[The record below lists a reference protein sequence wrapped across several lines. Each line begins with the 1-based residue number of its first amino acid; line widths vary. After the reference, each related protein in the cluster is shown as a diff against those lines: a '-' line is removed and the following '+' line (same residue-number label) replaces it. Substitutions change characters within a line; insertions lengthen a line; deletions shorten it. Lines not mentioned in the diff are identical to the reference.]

1 MSRTITEIARILHD
15 KVAWGLSTVDEK
27 GNVIKQYSVDKN
39 TRQITIPQADLTNT
53 SGNDN
58 GNNGNNSDDTVNGT
72 VPDSGVNTDPGKYLI
87 KTEALWQGTA
97 DIGKTTEI
105 TLSKELSTIGDGL
118 RFLVNIIATPTK
130 AGVKGEQYT
139 LEPVADL
146 ENRAQQGKY
155 VCNVPVPISIL
166 SKNLEVGKT
175 INVSLDGIGEGLVT
189 TKVTQAPSIT
199 IAIKD
204 QTKLEITNNQ
214 GYALDKTGTGN
225 TGAFYDIQLFLVTPF
240 TKATKVTQIPSD
252 FVFLD
257 ALVTEKTDIALGR
270 VNDYFTN
277 IGDGLIV
284 EFGDLFY
291 SSKNAVSFK
300 VGEFNIPQKLMI
312 PRENLIPGYKIS
324 IFSTFK
330 SSKEHIGFINT
341 PGATDPQSINE
352 LFNDSAPGKTPSIGE
367 LVINQNSL
375 TYTPCT
381 LVGTYYVPSVNYLY
395 SSYFPLEIKKI
406 SSYTA

>member
-1 MSRTITEIARILHD
+1 MTAINDLTKLTKDFLKLNKAAVRSLKAKDQIYLP
-15 KVAWGLSTVDEK
+15 DEK
-27 GNVIKQYSVDKN
+27 GQVDLN
-39 TRQITIPQADLTNT
+39 GLFGTG
-53 SGNDN
+53 SND
-58 GNNGNNSDDTVNGT
+58 NGNNSDDTGNGT
-72 VPDSGVNTDPGKYLI
+72 IPDSGVNTDPGKYLI

-204 QTKLEITNNQ
+204 QNKLEITNNQ

-240 TKATKVTQIPSD
+240 TKATKVAQIPSD

-291 SSKNAVSFK
+291 SSKNAVRFK
-300 VGEFNIPQKLMI
+300 VGEFNVPQKLMI

-330 SSKEHIGFINT
+330 DSKEKVGLINQS
-341 PGATDPQSINE
+341 GLNDPSTLEGLYNVAI
-352 LFNDSAPGKTPSIGE
+352 SGKTPSIGE
-367 LVINQNSL
+367 LLINQNSI

>member
-1 MSRTITEIARILHD
+1 MTAINDLSKLTKDFLKLNKETVRSLKAKD
-15 KVAWGLSTVDEK
+15 KIYLPDEK
-27 GNVIKQYSVDKN
+27 GQVD
-39 TRQITIPQADLTNT
+39 L
-53 SGNDN
+53 N
-58 GNNGNNSDDTVNGT
+58 GLFGTGSDDNGNNSDDTSNGT
-72 VPDSGVNTDPGKYLI
+72 IPDSGVNTDPGKYLI

-257 ALVTEKTDIALGR
+257 ALVTKKTDIALGR

-291 SSKNAVSFK
+291 SSTNAVSFK
-300 VGEFNIPQKLMI
+300 VGEFNVPQKLII

-324 IFSTFK
+324 IFPTFK
-330 SSKEHIGFINT
+330 HPKEHIGFINT
-341 PGATDPQSINE
+341 PDVSSPQAI
-352 LFNDSAPGKTPSIGE
+352 DSLYASTAGE
-367 LVINQNSL
+367 LLINQNSL
-375 TYTPCT
+375 TYTPCI
-381 LVGTYYVPSVNYLY
+381 LQAFWSNNRFNL
-395 SSYFPLEIKKI
+395 SLEIKKI

>member
-1 MSRTITEIARILHD
+1 MTATNDLSKLTKDFLKLNKTAVRSLKAKD
-15 KVAWGLSTVDEK
+15 KIYLPDEK
-27 GNVIKQYSVDKN
+27 GQVD
-39 TRQITIPQADLTNT
+39 L
-53 SGNDN
+53 N
-58 GNNGNNSDDTVNGT
+58 GLFGTGSDDNGNNSDDTGNGT
-72 VPDSGVNTDPGKYLI
+72 IPDSGVNTDPGKYLI
-87 KTEALWQGTA
+87 KTEALWQGTT
-97 DIGKTTEI
+97 DTSKTTEI

-118 RFLVNIIATPTK
+118 RFFVNIIATPTK

-146 ENRAQQGKY
+146 ENKAQQGKY

-175 INVSLDGIGEGLVT
+175 VNVSLDGIGEGLVT
-189 TKVTQAPSIT
+189 TKVTQTPSIT
-199 IAIKD
+199 IAIND
-204 QTKLEITNNQ
+204 QNKLEITNNQ

-225 TGAFYDIQLFLVTPF
+225 TGAFYDIQLFLVTRF
-240 TKATKVTQIPSD
+240 TKTTKVSQIPSD

-257 ALVTEKTDIALGR
+257 ALVTKKTDIALGQ

-277 IGDGLIV
+277 IGDGLMV

-291 SSKNAVSFK
+291 SSENAVSFK
-300 VGEFNIPQKLMI
+300 DGEFNIPQKLII
-312 PRENLIPGYKIS
+312 PREKLIPGYKIS

-330 SSKEHIGFINT
+330 GSKKGVKFINK
-341 PGATDPQSINE
+341 GNYMDE
-352 LFNDSAPGKTPSIGE
+352 LYKTADGE
-367 LVINQNSL
+367 LAINQNSL

-381 LVGTYYVPSVNYLY
+381 LTGTWSDVSG
-395 SSYFPLEIKKI
+395 SYQYPLLLELKKI